1 MGELG
6 NFLPI
11 ILMFAVVYFFMIA
24 PQLKRQKQEKKFA
37 EELKKGDRIITK
49 SGMYGKIV
57 ELNDKDFSCVIET
70 LSGRIKFDRSAIS
83 LEMSKKLTAPSAKK

>member
-6 NFLPI
+6 SILPI
-11 ILMFAVVYFFMIA
+11 VLMFVVVYFFMIA

-57 ELNDKDFSCVIET
+57 ELNNKDFSCVIET

-83 LEMSKKLTAPSAKK
+83 MEMSKKLTAAPAKK